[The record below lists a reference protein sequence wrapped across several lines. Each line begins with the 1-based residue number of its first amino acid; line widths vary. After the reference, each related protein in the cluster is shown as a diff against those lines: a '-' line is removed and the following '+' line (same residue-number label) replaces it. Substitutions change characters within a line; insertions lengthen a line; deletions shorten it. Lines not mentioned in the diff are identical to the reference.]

1 MSALF
6 SEEVSNVRLRA
17 LVHVPVLLLCCGVV
31 ELFAVDEPPGIP
43 VTSDLVKN
51 ACGGC
56 HEQDDKGRMTR
67 ISFERKTPEGWE
79 LTMKR
84 MVRTGRVQLSPDQA
98 KEVVRYLADNHGLA
112 PAEARAV
119 FYRAE
124 KRPHLEDAVSE
135 EVGETCNRCHL
146 AAWYLS
152 ERRTKEEWHLLKGMH
167 IGYFPIIEYQTF
179 RGPAPGER
187 GSDDAPRA
195 AGASAPTAPTAPTDD
210 RWRVDRVLDYL
221 SEHYG
226 FDTSDWK
233 EFEAKKSRV
242 DLSGRW
248 LLTTHQ
254 PTKGLASG
262 TVVFEKA
269 PDGYR
274 TRAELRLANGT
285 TDKRTGT
292 GFLYS
297 DFTWRGRSVG
307 QGLEDRREVLQL
319 SDDESEL
326 TGRFFRGEYGELG
339 LDVRLVRLGS
349 DPRIGGVSPR
359 ALSAPGTG
367 ALAIVGANL
376 PTTLAPGDIDLGP
389 GAQVTRIRSQ
399 AADRVE
405 LDVEVSADA
414 PPGRRNVR
422 LGPTTTAVDAFAV
435 YDKIDYVKV
444 VPEEGLA
451 RLGGGAIPKQFI
463 QFEAIAFASGPDGQP
478 LTADDVELNVVAPQW
493 SLEEY
498 HVRPEDDDLQYVGAI
513 DGNGFFTPNID
524 GPNPNRKRGTN
535 NMGDVWVVASYAA
548 PGASRPLLGRSQL
561 IVSPPIYT
569 YWDFKEA
576 FP

>member
-1 MSALF
+1 MS
-6 SEEVSNVRLRA
+6 LRA
-17 LVHVPVLLLCCGVV
+17 LLATLALVFGCGVV
-31 ELFAVDEPPGIP
+31 STFGADEPEGIP
-43 VTSDLVKN
+43 ITSDLVKN

-56 HEQDDKGRMTR
+56 HEQDDHGRMTR
-67 ISFERKTPEGWE
+67 ISYERKTPEGWE

-84 MVRTGRVQLSPDQA
+84 MMRTGRVQLSPEQA
-98 KEVVRYLADNHGLA
+98 KEIVRYLADHHGLA

-124 KRPHLEDAVSE
+124 KRPKLEKPVNE

-179 RGPAPGER
+179 RGAPPGER
-187 GSDDAPRA
+187 GPDDAPGTSNA
-195 AGASAPTAPTAPTDD
+195 NANVPTPAPAPTDE

-226 FDTSDWK
+226 LETPDWK
-233 EFEAKKSRV
+233 EFQGKRANV

-254 PTKGLASG
+254 PTKGLVSG
-262 TVVFEKA
+262 TVVFEKTA
-269 PDGYR
+269 GGYR
-274 TRAELRLANGT
+274 TRAGLHLADGT
-285 TDKRTGT
+285 TDQRTGT
-292 GFLYS
+292 GFLYA
-297 DFTWRGRSVG
+297 DLTWRGRSDS
-307 QGLEDRREVLQL
+307 QALKDQREVLML

-349 DPRIGGVSPR
+349 DPRIAGVTPR
-359 ALSAPGTG
+359 AVAVNATTPI
-367 ALAIVGANL
+367 AVVGANL
-376 PTTLAPGDIDLGP
+376 PTTLSPGDIELGP
-389 GAQVTRIRSQ
+389 GVRVTRIRSQ
-399 AADRVE
+399 TPERLD

-414 PPGRRNVR
+414 PPGRRNLRVK
-422 LGPTTTAVDAFAV
+422 TTAVVDVFAV
-435 YDKIDYVKV
+435 YDKVDYVKV
-444 VPEEGLA
+444 LPEEGLA
-451 RLGGGAIPKQFI
+451 RLGGGAIPKQFL
-463 QFEAIAFASGPDGQP
+463 QFEAVGFANGPDGQP
-478 LTADDVELNVVAPQW
+478 LTADDVELNVVAPRW

-498 HVRPEDDDLQYVGAI
+498 YVRPEDDDVQYVGSI
-513 DGNGFFTPNID
+513 DQNGFFTPNLD
-524 GPNPNRKRGTN
+524 GPNPDRKRATN
-535 NMGDVWVVASYAA
+535 NMGDVWVVASYQA
-548 PGASRPLLGRSQL
+548 PGAERPLLGRAQL
-561 IVSPPIYT
+561 IVSPPVYT

>member
-1 MSALF
+1 M
-6 SEEVSNVRLRA
+6 RLRA
-17 LVHVPVLLLCCGVV
+17 LVAVPAFLFGCGVV
-31 ELFAVDEPPGIP
+31 STFGADEPEGIP
-43 VTSDLVKN
+43 VTSDLVEN

-56 HEQDDKGRMTR
+56 HEQDDQGRMTR
-67 ISFERKTPEGWE
+67 ISYERKTPEGWE

-84 MVRTGRVQLSPDQA
+84 MMRTGRVQLSPDQA
-98 KEVVRYLADNHGLA
+98 REVVRYLANNHGLA

-124 KRPHLEDAVSE
+124 KRPQLEEPVNE

-179 RGPAPGER
+179 RGPPPGER
-187 GSDDAPRA
+187 GGDDAPRPA
-195 AGASAPTAPTAPTDD
+195 NSSASANANANANASTDTD
-210 RWRVDRVLDYL
+210 ARWRVDRVLDYL

-226 FDTSDWK
+226 LETSDWK
-233 EFEAKKSRV
+233 EFRGKKGNV

-254 PTKGLASG
+254 PTKGLVSG
-262 TVVFEKA
+262 TVVFEKNS
-269 PDGYR
+269 DGYA
-274 TRAELRLANGT
+274 TRAELHLADGT

-292 GFLYS
+292 GFLYA
-297 DFTWRGRSVG
+297 DLTWRGRSNG
-307 QGLEDRREVLQL
+307 PGLNDQREVLML

-349 DPRIGGVSPR
+349 DPRIGGVTPHAVAAPSSG
-359 ALSAPGTG
+359 SASAT
-367 ALAIVGANL
+367 LAVAGANF
-376 PTTLAPGDIDLGP
+376 PASLAPGDVDFGP
-389 GAQVTRIRSQ
+389 GVRVTRIRAQ
-399 AADRVE
+399 TPER
-405 LDVEVSADA
+405 LDLEVEVSADA
-414 PPGRRNVR
+414 PPGRRNLRVR
-422 LGPTTTAVDAFAV
+422 TTTAVDAFAV
-435 YDKIDYVKV
+435 YDNIDYVKV
-444 VPEEGLA
+444 LPQEGLA

-463 QFEAIAFASGPDGQP
+463 QFEAVAFANGPDGEP
-478 LTADDVELNVVAPQW
+478 LTADDVELNVVAPKW

-498 HVRPEDDDLQYVGAI
+498 YVRPEDDDVQYVGSI
-513 DGNGFFTPNID
+513 DQNGFFTPNLD
-524 GPNPNRKRGTN
+524 GPNPDRKRATN
-535 NMGDVWVVASYAA
+535 NMGDVWVVASFTP
-548 PGASRPLLGRSQL
+548 PGSEHALLGRAQL
-561 IVSPPIYT
+561 IVSPPVYT

>member
-1 MSALF
+1 MSARF
-6 SEEVSNVRLRA
+6 YEEVNQVRVRA
-17 LVHVPVLLLCCGVV
+17 LLHIPVLILFCGAA
-31 ELFAVDEPPGIP
+31 ELFAVDEPAGLP

-56 HEQDDKGRMTR
+56 HEQDDQGRMTR
-67 ISFERKTPEGWE
+67 ISFERKTPEAWE

-84 MVRTGRVQLSPDQA
+84 MIRTGRVQLSPDQA
-98 KEVVRYLADNHGLA
+98 KEIVRYLGDNHGLA

-119 FYRAE
+119 LYRAE
-124 KRPHLEDAVSE
+124 KRPHLEDPVSE

-179 RGPAPGER
+179 RGSPPGER

-195 AGASAPTAPTAPTDD
+195 AGAAAASAPTDD

-221 SEHYG
+221 SDHYG
-226 FDTSDWK
+226 LETPEWK
-233 EFEAKKSRV
+233 EFRGKRSGV

-262 TVVFEKA
+262 TVVFEKTA
-269 PDGYR
+269 DGYR
-274 TRAELRLANGT
+274 TLAEIRLADGT

-292 GFLYS
+292 GLLYT
-297 DFTWRGRSVG
+297 DLTWRGRSEG
-307 QGLEDRREVLQL
+307 QVLADRREVLML
-319 SDDESEL
+319 SDDEREL

-349 DPRIGGVSPR
+349 DPRIGGVSPH
-359 ALSAPGTG
+359 AMAAPSTSAIS
-367 ALAIVGANL
+367 IVGANL

-389 GAQVTRIRSQ
+389 GARVARIRSQ
-399 AADRVE
+399 APDRLE

-414 PPGRRNVR
+414 PPGRRNLR
-422 LGPTTTAVDAFAV
+422 LGPTTSVDAFAV
-435 YDKIDYVKV
+435 FDKIDFVKV
-444 VPEEGLA
+444 LPEEGLA

-463 QFEAIAFASGPDGQP
+463 QFETVAFGNGPDGQP

-498 HVRPEDDDLQYVGAI
+498 FVRPEDDDLQYVGKI
-513 DGNGFFTPNID
+513 DGNGYFTPNID
-524 GPNPNRKRGTN
+524 GPNPDRKRATN
-535 NMGDVWVVASYAA
+535 NMGDVWVVASYTPA
-548 PGASRPLLGRSQL
+548 GGSRPLLGRSQL